1 MMHECTL
8 PPSFETP
15 HLHAILSCKECL
27 SACWTLAI
35 KEGNVESV
43 ACPSVTCTKRRV
55 DRQNRV
61 REPAL
66 DGAKLEGTDVGVEA
80 KEGAGQGLAGGEV
93 ELRLVEEVVGVELR
107 ERLEWLKR
115 KKRVENGKRLPP
127 TTGNNQA
134 DPKPCHFFRQIRRIR
149 LVHCNTVNR
158 PSRLLHYRKRR
169 RR

>member
-1 MMHECTL
+1 M
-8 PPSFETP
+8 
-15 HLHAILSCKECL
+15 
-27 SACWTLAI
+27 
-35 KEGNVESV
+35 
-43 ACPSVTCTKRRV
+43 

-66 DGAKLEGTDVGVEA
+66 DGGKLEGMDSGVEA

-127 TTGNNQA
+127 YTRNNQA
-134 DPKPCHFFRQIRRIR
+134 DPAPCHSFDRPDVYDLSIATLSIAGPASSTTENVDDDDERAGEKRLSDRHGGGLDRRAGRGEQEKGRGQVGTI
-149 LVHCNTVNR
+149 
-158 PSRLLHYRKRR
+158 
-169 RR
+169 

>member
-1 MMHECTL
+1 M
-8 PPSFETP
+8 
-15 HLHAILSCKECL
+15 
-27 SACWTLAI
+27 AI

-66 DGAKLEGTDVGVEA
+66 DGGKLEGMDSGVEA

-115 KKRVENGKRLPP
+115 KKRVENGKRLPL
-127 TTGNNQA
+127 TTRSNQA
-134 DPKPCHFFRQIRRIR
+134 DPKPCHFFR
-149 LVHCNTVNR
+149 
-158 PSRLLHYRKRR
+158 
-169 RR
+169 